1 MQAGIGEMVH
11 EFQLEMMN
19 KFIEKHG
26 EDAFSDAVFNH
37 AFMEVHMAY
46 CHPCDELKASE
57 NFEVIQS
64 AFIRAYG

>member
-26 EDAFSDAVFNH
+26 VDAFNDAVYH
-37 AFMEVHMAY
+37 LAFSEVHMAY
-46 CHPCDELKASE
+46 LHPCDELQATK
-57 NFEVIQS
+57 NFDVIQR
-64 AFIRAYG
+64 AFIRAYV